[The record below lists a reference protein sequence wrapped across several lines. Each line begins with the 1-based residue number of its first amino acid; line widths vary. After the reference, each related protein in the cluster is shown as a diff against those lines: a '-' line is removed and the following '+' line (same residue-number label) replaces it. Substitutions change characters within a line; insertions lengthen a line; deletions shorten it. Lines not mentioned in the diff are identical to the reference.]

1 MNEKIL
7 ELNGKKDVQCFSDF
21 ALKSEAHAISF

>member
-7 ELNGKKDVQCFSDF
+7 ELNPCRWKVF
-21 ALKSEAHAISF
+21 